1 MILQSTSPKPFKFF
15 QLPGVGARLRA
26 SHLPSLPFNSSL
38 RSLPLLCVLCVKLF
52 LFVFLFA
59 MTAPI
64 SSSQNL
70 DKPLHNIDEDVT
82 AFAIAPD
89 GRIVFSTRR
98 MLKTK
103 QYELSRD
110 DIWIQDAGGKRR
122 RILEGPKYT
131 RGTQT
136 FSYIVDSFQWS
147 PSGHFLLARLITT
160 AVSDDSG
167 RSEDSFQTLLFDDSG
182 HELRIAKGENLILD
196 SASAQWLTDSNTIA
210 YLSEIAKPQILSALK
225 FTRISSGA
233 VPSVYE
239 GRTFRDV
246 ALIPRMN
253 FSIAVE
259 QDRAQ
264 SGPPRLQQLDM
275 FNDVDKELATLEGY
289 ETGLSVSPSG
299 RKVAYFIDREV
310 LEIRDITAPTRLA
323 RIRIGLG
330 TYRWTPDESRILL
343 KRAPQKKSGYFVSA
357 QIPPLTA
364 VVGGAEIPVTE
375 PALTQLLH
383 GLTIRDFDVS
393 SDDQYLG
400 IIFPGKRNL
409 MIFPFPR

>member
-1 MILQSTSPKPFKFF
+1 MTCPCSRSRF
-15 QLPGVGARLRA
+15 RW
-26 SHLPSLPFNSSL
+26 L
-38 RSLPLLCVLCVKLF
+38 RSLCSLLCVIAGCCSLPP
-52 LFVFLFA
+52 A
-59 MTAPI
+59 RA
-64 SSSQNL
+64 QNL

-89 GRIVFSTRR
+89 GRIVFSVRHK
-98 MLKTK
+98 LKTK

-110 DIWIQDAGGKRR
+110 DIWIQEAGGKRR

-136 FSYIVDSFQWS
+136 FSYIIDSFEWS
-147 PSGHFLLARLITT
+147 PSGRFILARLLTT
-160 AVSDDSG
+160 TVTDDSG

-210 YLSEIAKPQILSALK
+210 YLSETMKPLILSALK
-225 FTRISSGA
+225 FTRISSGSF
-233 VPSVYE
+233 PSIYE

-253 FSIAVE
+253 FAIAIE
-259 QDRAQ
+259 QDRMQ
-264 SGPPRLQQLDM
+264 TGPPRLQHMDM
-275 FNDVDKELATLEGY
+275 LNDVDKELATLEGY

-299 RKVAYFIDREV
+299 RRVAYFIDREI
-310 LEIRDITAPTRLA
+310 LEIREIAAPTRVA

-330 TYRWTPDESRILL
+330 TYRWSSDESRILL

-357 QIPPLTA
+357 QIPQLAA
-364 VVGGAEIPVTE
+364 VTPGAEIPVTE
-375 PALTQLLH
+375 PPLTQLLH

-393 SDDQYLG
+393 SDGQYLG

-409 MIFPFPR
+409 MVFPLPR